1 VRYNDRICRRS
12 QGVGATLRDS
22 VYLEVIAV
30 GHGDYERLTPEAI
43 DQVWLRMRA
52 GQAAKPTAREL
63 GLCTGTVRAYLI
75 RCGGIMPGPRRR
87 AAGRL
92 SLADRE
98 EISRGLAAGYSIRS
112 ISVVLGRAASTISR
126 EVNANGGRRRYRA
139 ARADLA
145 AWSRATRP
153 KPCKLAGNAALRA
166 IVEDKLRRRW
176 SPQQIDGWLKL
187 TFPKRPEMQVS
198 HESIYRTLFVQSRGA
213 LRKEL
218 TRYLR
223 TGRVIRR
230 PKGVRL
236 PDGRGGRPNT
246 LHISQRPAEVAD
258 RAVPGHWEGDLVF
271 GKHMSPVATLVERK
285 TRFLMLVG
293 LPRGDHQ
300 ADAVADALA
309 AAITT
314 LPQQLAK
321 SLTWDLGHEMAQH
334 QRFTVQTGVQ
344 VYFCDPKSPWQ
355 RGSNDNTNGLL
366 RQYLPRRIDFRTL
379 TQADLDAIAQE
390 LNQRPRQ
397 TLEFKTPSQALAEV
411 LR

>member
-1 VRYNDRICRRS
+1 M
-12 QGVGATLRDS
+12 
-22 VYLEVIAV
+22 V

-43 DQVWLRMRA
+43 DGVWLRMRA
-52 GQAAKPTAREL
+52 GRAAKPTAREL

-75 RCGGIMPGPRRR
+75 RCGGIRPQPRRR

-92 SLADRE
+92 SLAERE
-98 EISRGLAAGYSIRS
+98 EISRGLACGH
-112 ISVVLGRAASTISR
+112 SVRAIAASLGRSPSTVSR
-126 EVNANGGRRRYRA
+126 EVNTNGGRRRYRA

-153 KPCKLAGNAALRA
+153 KPCKLAGNLMLRA
-166 IVEDKLRRRW
+166 IVEEKLACRW
-176 SPQQIDGWLKL
+176 SPQQIEGWLKL
-187 TFPKRPEMQVS
+187 TYPKRPEMQVS
-198 HESIYRTLFVQSRGA
+198 HESIYRTLYVQSRGG

-230 PKGVRL
+230 PKGVRV

-246 LHISQRPAEVAD
+246 LHISERPPEADD

-271 GKHMSPVATLVERK
+271 GKQMSPVATLVERK

-293 LPRGDHQ
+293 LPGGNHQ

-314 LPQQLAK
+314 LPSQLAK

-344 VYFCDPKSPWQ
+344 VYFCDPRSPWQ
-355 RGSNDNTNGLL
+355 RGSNENTNGLL
-366 RQYLPRRIDFRTL
+366 RQYLPRRLDFRTL

-390 LNQRPRQ
+390 LNERPRQ
-397 TLEFKTPSQALAEV
+397 TLEFKTPSQALAEA